1 MARPQKSGLDYFP
14 LDVDMDQDD
23 KIALIEA
30 QHGIL
35 GFAIVIKLLMKIYK
49 SSYFYEW
56 TEKEQL
62 LFSNRV
68 NVDINEVNVVIND
81 CVKWGL
87 FNSDLLET
95 HKILTSK
102 GIQRRYLEAVGRRQK
117 VKMSE
122 EYLLL
127 DNETV
132 NAYKNLVIVNINGV
146 NADINPQSK
155 VKKSKEKKSKVN
167 NNNDD
172 VVDNNSKNIF
182 KTYES
187 CGFGTISS
195 FIKDELEDMV
205 NNFTFEWTKEAL
217 EIATTNGVRNLKYVR
232 SILNNWKA
240 KGKDY
245 KPKQYNKDEKVD
257 SFNNYE
263 QREYDFNELEKKLL
277 GWQNEG
283 SEEQT

>member
-30 QHGIL
+30 QHGIT

-49 SSYFYEW
+49 NSYFYEW

-62 LFSNRV
+62 LFSKRV

-87 FNSDLLET
+87 FNGDLLEN

-102 GIQRRYLEAVGRRQK
+102 GIQRRYLEAVARRQK

-155 VKKSKEKKSKVN
+155 VKKSKVKKSKENEN
-167 NNNDD
+167 N
-172 VVDNNSKNIF
+172 
-182 KTYES
+182 KTHSYAL
-187 CGFGTISS
+187 
-195 FIKDELEDMV
+195 ELCNYFSELMPGQSIAQHIGALKIWIDMYGY
-205 NNFTFEWTKEAL
+205 EWTKEAIQKCVSSKNKFVKPWIKTVL
-217 EIATTNGVRNLKYVR
+217 E
-232 SILNNWKA
+232 NWKSEGKEYNGGSTRQDIK
-240 KGKDY
+240 KGEGKWDGFKPP
-245 KPKQYNKDEKVD
+245 KPKITEDID
-257 SFNNYE
+257 TT
-263 QREYDFNELEKKLL
+263 DLI
-277 GWQNEG
+277 
-283 SEEQT
+283 